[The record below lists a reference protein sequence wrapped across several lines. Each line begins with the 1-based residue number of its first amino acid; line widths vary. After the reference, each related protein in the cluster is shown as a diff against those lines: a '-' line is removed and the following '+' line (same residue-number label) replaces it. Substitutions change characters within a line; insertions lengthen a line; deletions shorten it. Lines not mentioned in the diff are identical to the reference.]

1 MQLSTVICNY
11 NTRDKLARL
20 LKSLRAI
27 PGDLDHEIIVVDNAS
42 TDGSAAMVR
51 ERFPSVTLIASP
63 ENRWFSGG
71 NNLGLRAA
79 RGDYALI
86 LNPDTVI
93 PHGGLQTLL
102 GYLDTHP
109 QAGAVTCR
117 MVFADGRVQ
126 MNGSRLADYTDF
138 LLSYT
143 LLGALVPRWRDR
155 RHAHMWYAGWD
166 RGSTR
171 PIEVAPGSCILA
183 RRVLLVQID
192 YFDERLKLFFT
203 DDDLC
208 RKLLATGAE
217 IHYVAD
223 VTILHDEHAS
233 LDQVP
238 RLARRVYFEDLLTY
252 TRKVYGPL
260 AAGLLATLLWPT
272 RIGMQI
278 KARLGAR
285 MTS

>member
-20 LKSLRAI
+20 LDSLLAI
-27 PGDLDHEIIVVDNAS
+27 PGDLEHEIIVVDNAS
-42 TDGSAAMVR
+42 PDDSAAMVR

-79 RGDYALI
+79 RGDFALI

-93 PHGGLQTLL
+93 PPDALQTLL
-102 GYLDTHP
+102 AYLDAHP
-109 QAGAVTCR
+109 QVGAVTCR

-143 LLGALVPRWRDR
+143 FLGALLPRWRDR
-155 RHAHMWYAGWD
+155 RRAQMWYAGWD
-166 RGSTR
+166 RGSTQ
-171 PIEVAPGSCILA
+171 PVEVAPGSFILA
-183 RRVLLVQID
+183 RRALLDRID

-208 RKLLATGAE
+208 RKLLATGAA

-233 LDQVP
+233 LEQVP
-238 RLARRVYFEDLLTY
+238 RLTRRVYFEDLLAY
-252 TRKVYGPL
+252 SRKYHGAL
-260 AAGLLATLLWPT
+260 AAGLLAILLVPT
-272 RIGMQI
+272 RLVMQI
-278 KARLGAR
+278 KERR
-285 MTS
+285 V